1 MPNYA
6 TGLLL
11 IGAAVA
17 GSVAG
22 LLLVRRLV
30 PAAALQAHHDVAAAK
45 FQVIGTLYAV
55 LLAFVVV
62 VVWQQFQAASA
73 NVDMEAAKLSD
84 LYRDAEEYPETDR
97 VRLRRQLRAY
107 AEAVVADEWG
117 AMARGGESTRAW
129 IEYDAL
135 WKVYRAL
142 HPRDVTEVATAIE
155 TLDRMN
161 ELGEARNLRLLHSR
175 ASIHP
180 VLWAGLIGVGVLTIG
195 FGYFFGTR
203 LRLQVAMTAVFATA
217 IGILVFI
224 VVVLAHPF
232 RGYGRISAEPFERAL
247 ARWSARAD

>member
-6 TGLLL
+6 IALVL
-11 IGAAVA
+11 IGVAVA
-17 GSVAG
+17 SSVAG
-22 LLLVRRLV
+22 LLIVRRFV
-30 PAAALQAHHDVAAAK
+30 PAAVLQPQHDVASPK

-62 VVWQQFQAASA
+62 VVWQQFQAASVT
-73 NVDMEAAKLSD
+73 VDVEATKLSD
-84 LYRDAEEYPETDR
+84 LYRDAEEYPDAER

-107 AEAVVADEWG
+107 AEAVVADEWD

-129 IEYDAL
+129 VEYDAL

-142 HPRDVTEVATAIE
+142 RPRDVTEVPIATE
-155 TLDRMN
+155 TLRRMN

-180 VLWAGLIGVGVLTIG
+180 VLWAGLISVGVLTIG
-195 FGYFFGTR
+195 FSYFFGTQ
-203 LRLQVAMTAVFATA
+203 LRAQVVMTAIFSAA
-217 IGILVFI
+217 IAILVFI

-232 RGYGRISAEPFERAL
+232 RGYGRISPDPFERDL
-247 ARWSARAD
+247 ARWSARGE